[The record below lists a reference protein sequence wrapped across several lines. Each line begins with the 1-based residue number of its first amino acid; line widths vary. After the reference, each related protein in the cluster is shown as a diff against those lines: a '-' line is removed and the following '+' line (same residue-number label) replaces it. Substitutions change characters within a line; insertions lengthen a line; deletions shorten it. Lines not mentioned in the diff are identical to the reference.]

1 MKKLIL
7 NAAAALVTV
16 LGLGC
21 IATASPVSASVICPD
36 GNTANTLDECS
47 QYSNIQGKDNNLM
60 TMLGTIINVVLG
72 IVGFVAVVM
81 IIMGGISFITS
92 QGDAAKVTRARNT
105 ILYGVI
111 GLIVAILAFAIV
123 NFVLTSVFK

>member
-7 NAAAALVTV
+7 NAVAAFVTV

-21 IATASPVSASVICPD
+21 IAGVSPVSALVPCPD
-36 GNTANTLDECS
+36 GSEANSLDACQ
-47 QYSNIQGKDNNLM
+47 QYSNIQKKDANLM

-72 IVGFVAVVM
+72 VVGFVAVVM

>member
-7 NAAAALVTV
+7 NAVAAFVTV
-16 LGLGC
+16 LGLGVV
-21 IATASPVSASVICPD
+21 ATTSPVSATVICPD
-36 GNTANTLDECS
+36 GNSAPSLDACN
-47 QYSNIQGKDNNLM
+47 QYSNIQNKDANLM
-60 TMLGTIINVVLG
+60 SMLGTIINVVLG

>member
-7 NAAAALVTV
+7 NAVAAFVTV

-21 IATASPVSASVICPD
+21 IATASPVSATVICPD
-36 GNTANTLDECS
+36 GNTATTLDACT
-47 QYSNIQGKDNNLM
+47 QYNGLQGKDNDLM
-60 TMLGTIINVVLG
+60 TMLSTIINVVLG
-72 IVGFVAVVM
+72 VVGFVAVVM

-92 QGDAAKVTRARNT
+92 QGDAAKVARARNT

-123 NFVLTSVFK
+123 NFVLSSVFK

>member
-1 MKKLIL
+1 
-7 NAAAALVTV
+7 
-16 LGLGC
+16 
-21 IATASPVSASVICPD
+21 
-36 GNTANTLDECS
+36 
-47 QYSNIQGKDNNLM
+47 
-60 TMLGTIINVVLG
+60 MLFRS
-72 IVGFVAVVM
+72 GFMAVVM

-123 NFVLTSVFK
+123 NFVLTSVFA